1 MKHIE
6 KHFSGSDTVRDV
18 VIGMSDGLTVPFAL
32 AAGLTG
38 AISQMHLAWPANGL
52 TGQDW
57 LEAER
62 GIRKN
67 EAHK

>member
-6 KHFSGSDTVRDV
+6 KHFSGSDIIRDV

-32 AAGLTG
+32 AAGLAG
-38 AISQMHLAWPANGL
+38 AISQMHLVLPVNGL

-62 GIRKN
+62 EIRKN

>member
-6 KHFSGSDTVRDV
+6 KHFSGSDTIRDV

-38 AISQMHLAWPANGL
+38 AISQMHLVLPASGL

-62 GIRKN
+62 EIRKN